1 MRSSQYTRFKRVA
14 CAHSPR
20 LHMTSGLI
28 VAHFPA
34 VNTLVAR
41 VEASEASSTIFRA
54 LHYSSGGLK
63 HNLRTGAQRETIEY
77 INALSREAHVN
88 RPAGDGTLWT
98 SPNTIALLTFTSKY
112 QHQCLFEMLH
122 WAAFQLASLLLIGTR
137 SNLAKSARCYASLL
151 GAQMGLHCLS
161 PQVVAWLPKP
171 ANETTTMCN
180 NLITSLLTWG
190 EYNGIY
196 PLLQALAANS

>member
-1 MRSSQYTRFKRVA
+1 MSKVARQFPKCQASTDNRMRSSQYTRFKRVA
-14 CAHSPR
+14 CAHLPR
-20 LHMTSGLI
+20 LHMTPGLI

-88 RPAGDGTLWT
+88 RPAGDGTL
-98 SPNTIALLTFTSKY
+98 
-112 QHQCLFEMLH
+112 
-122 WAAFQLASLLLIGTR
+122 
-137 SNLAKSARCYASLL
+137 
-151 GAQMGLHCLS
+151 
-161 PQVVAWLPKP
+161 
-171 ANETTTMCN
+171 
-180 NLITSLLTWG
+180 
-190 EYNGIY
+190 
-196 PLLQALAANS
+196 